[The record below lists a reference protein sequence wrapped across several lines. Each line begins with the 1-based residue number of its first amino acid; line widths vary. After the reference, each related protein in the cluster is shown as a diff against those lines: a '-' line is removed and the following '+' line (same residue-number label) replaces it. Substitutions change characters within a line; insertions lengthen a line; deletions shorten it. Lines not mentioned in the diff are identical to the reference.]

1 MRNLLTALLIIG
13 AATTQAQIGI
23 GTSTPAA
30 SAQLD
35 ISSFN
40 KGFLPP
46 RIALTAT
53 TDGVSITAPATG
65 LLIYNTATAGVSPN
79 QVTPGYYFYSGT
91 KWKPLIS
98 ELPANQVLFDASVL
112 GYVPLGRAA
121 VAPADTV
128 IGSSR
133 FIKRHQVVNPANG
146 HSYALY
152 SGRNTGNS
160 ANLSLNWFNTF
171 NFGKAINGY
180 LLTMTSTDE
189 IDFVR
194 NNFLSNAALSLDG
207 TNSVSFYS
215 SSNIWL
221 GFAKIVEPGN
231 PVRLGWIT
239 GERSRVNWS
248 LDPAVTDANFKSG
261 EPNNNGGTEGFVH
274 VYATANTAL
283 RQWNDL
289 AGTSI
294 TTGTNQDFNHIIIEF
309 NQ

>member
-1 MRNLLTALLIIG
+1 MRNLFTVLFIIG
-13 AATTQAQIGI
+13 AATTQAQIAI

-35 ISSFN
+35 VSSFN

-53 TDGVSITAPATG
+53 TDEVSITAPATG

-112 GYVPLGRAA
+112 GYVPLGKAA
-121 VAPADTV
+121 LAPADTI
-128 IGSSR
+128 IGSAR
-133 FIKRHQVVNPANG
+133 YIKRHQVVNPANG

-152 SGRNTGNS
+152 SARNTGNS
-160 ANLSLNWFNTF
+160 ASLSLNWFNTF

-180 LLTMTSTDE
+180 LLTMTNTDE

-207 TNSVSFYS
+207 ANSVSYHS

-221 GFAKIVEPGN
+221 GFAKIIEPGN

-248 LDPAVTDANFKSG
+248 QDPAVTDANFKSG
-261 EPNNNGGTEGFVH
+261 EPNNSGGTEGFVH

-289 AGTSI
+289 AGTS
-294 TTGTNQDFNHIIIEF
+294 TNTGTNQDFNHIIIEF